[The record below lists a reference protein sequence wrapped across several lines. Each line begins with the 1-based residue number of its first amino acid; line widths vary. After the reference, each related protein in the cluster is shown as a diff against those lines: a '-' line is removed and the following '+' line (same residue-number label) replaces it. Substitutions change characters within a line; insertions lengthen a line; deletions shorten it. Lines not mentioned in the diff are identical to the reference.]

1 MRRMRAASA
10 DTVAISRIRL
20 QATEAL
26 KQRLAQGPV
35 IVQRQGKAVA
45 VLLDPARWQE
55 LADRLEPDAVPRTNN
70 RPRRR

>member
-1 MRRMRAASA
+1 MHVASA
-10 DTVAISRIRL
+10 EAIAISRIRL

-45 VLLDPARWQE
+45 VLLDPARWQA
-55 LADRLEPDAVPRTNN
+55 LVDRLEPDAEPRTNN
-70 RPRRR
+70 RSQKR

>member
-1 MRRMRAASA
+1 M
-10 DTVAISRIRL
+10 
-20 QATEAL
+20 

-55 LADRLEPDAVPRTNN
+55 LADRLESDAAPRTNN
-70 RPRRR
+70 RARKR

>member
-1 MRRMRAASA
+1 MRRMRAGSA

-20 QATEAL
+20 QATDAL

-55 LADRLEPDAVPRTNN
+55 LADRLESDAAPRTNS
-70 RPRRR
+70 RSRKR